1 VTVDIK
7 NRLKYL
13 FRFTLLQISL
23 TIVTIYYFDNF
34 LIGDYEN
41 GFNIISN
48 NLLEDKNRF
57 YSFIPNEYIKID
69 IFLAIFIF
77 IFLIGL
83 YSTKFYTYVNELTFT
98 VDKSF
103 LDEYFSIYLVWS
115 ASFLSF
121 MQLLRFSAVSRGY
134 LVLYTFIVPFIL
146 VVFRNSEFIS
156 SLLGRNVTNE
166 NYISFNLEELSIF
179 SQLRILK
186 FRNNL
191 SNYTVDINKN
201 FLEVKNKIEELSKE
215 SQLNLIVI
223 NLKDISELDS
233 EFEKY
238 LINLNKKILLISNT
252 YINFESNF
260 YYRVTQISNKN
271 IIYINNDIQYGSN
284 YIFKR
289 LIDITVSILALI
301 ILSPLIIY
309 ISIIVVM
316 KAGNPILVKQTR
328 VGLHGRNFLMY
339 KFRTMKKDSHLERV
353 NLGSQ
358 NKKNGPLFK
367 IENDPRIISGLQFM
381 RKYSIDEIPQFLNVL
396 KGQMSIVGPRPLFP
410 EDNKHYDSIFIR
422 RLNVLPGIT
431 GLLQINERNTDDF
444 EVWHKYDVA
453 YIDNWS
459 VYLDLKIIFKT
470 PFSIFFRKTEGL

>member
-1 VTVDIK
+1 MEIK
-7 NRLKYL
+7 NRLKYF
-13 FRFTLLQISL
+13 FRFTLLQIIL
-23 TIVTIYYFDNF
+23 TVVTISYFDNF
-34 LIGDYEN
+34 LIGDYED
-41 GFNIISN
+41 GFNIISS

-57 YSFIPNEYIKID
+57 YNFVPNEYIKID

-103 LDEYFSIYLVWS
+103 WDEYFSIYLVWS

-134 LVLYTFIVPFIL
+134 LVLYTFIVPLIL

-166 NYISFNLEELSIF
+166 NYISFNLDESSIF

-191 SNYTVDINKN
+191 GNHTLDINED
-201 FLEVKNKIEELSKE
+201 FLEVENKIENLSKK
-215 SQLNLIVI
+215 SQVNLIVI
-223 NLKDISELDS
+223 NLKDISQLNV
-233 EFEKY
+233 EFENY
-238 LINLNKKILLISNT
+238 LIKLNKKIILISNAF
-252 YINFESNF
+252 INFESNF
-260 YYRVTQISNKN
+260 YYRMSQIGNKN
-271 IIYINNDIQYGSN
+271 IIYINNDIQYGSR
-284 YIFKR
+284 YIIKR
-289 LIDITVSILALI
+289 IIDIAVSLLALT
-301 ILSPLIIY
+301 ILSPLIIF
-309 ISIIVVM
+309 SSLIVVI
-316 KAGNPILVKQTR
+316 KAGNPILVRQTR

-339 KFRTMKKDSHLERV
+339 KFRTMKQNSHLERT
-353 NLGSQ
+353 NLDSQ

-367 IENDPRIISGLQFM
+367 IENDPRVISGLQFM
-381 RKYSIDEIPQFLNVL
+381 RTYSIDEIPQFLNVL

-431 GLLQINERNTDDF
+431 GLLQINDRNTDDF
-444 EVWHKYDVA
+444 KVWHKYDVE